1 MPEYLCA
8 FDLGTTSVKAGV
20 FTPDGQVLGTTCREY
35 GLLYPEPLC
44 IEQSIDE
51 MWTAQCDASRE
62 LLVRFNISP
71 GDIAAVGVSSQRATF
86 TALDKDE
93 TPLTRFIGWQDKRS
107 IAQCEWMK
115 RTIDVERYY
124 QIAGLPIE
132 PTAAVSK
139 ILWFKEH
146 APDLFDRTHTFASTQ
161 NVHLRQLGVEHAPCD
176 LPSAAY
182 LGLLD
187 VNHLEWSRELLDTLG
202 IPIEKLPAL
211 APTGQWVGKLSSQ
224 ASHATGLAAG
234 IPIVTA
240 GGDLQCAGLGM
251 GVAESGVISVG
262 IGTGG
267 GVLIYLDQPL
277 RHPDRSLN
285 CLPHAVP
292 GAWEMEGICL
302 ASGAT
307 YKWYRDALG
316 MYEKIT
322 AAGLNLDPYEI
333 LNMEASL
340 AEPGSGGLLVMPAL
354 AGAGAPN
361 WYPQARGVILGLTL
375 ATDKKAI
382 TRAILEGICLEIR
395 WMLEAARKLGT
406 PIEEVRIWG
415 GAAKSHLWNQIAADV
430 YGVPAAQTAVSEA
443 GLVGAAICAGVGV
456 GIFKNAREGAQSMV
470 RVSRRYEPNPQLKS
484 RYDELF
490 DLYKTVY
497 RSLVD
502 GCVFERLARL

>member
-1 MPEYLCA
+1 
-8 FDLGTTSVKAGV
+8 
-20 FTPDGQVLGTTCREY
+20 
-35 GLLYPEPLC
+35 
-44 IEQSIDE
+44 
-51 MWTAQCDASRE
+51 
-62 LLVRFNISP
+62 
-71 GDIAAVGVSSQRATF
+71 
-86 TALDKDE
+86 
-93 TPLTRFIGWQDKRS
+93 
-107 IAQCEWMK
+107 
-115 RTIDVERYY
+115 
-124 QIAGLPIE
+124 
-132 PTAAVSK
+132 
-139 ILWFKEH
+139 
-146 APDLFDRTHTFASTQ
+146 
-161 NVHLRQLGVEHAPCD
+161 
-176 LPSAAY
+176 
-182 LGLLD
+182 
-187 VNHLEWSRELLDTLG
+187 
-202 IPIEKLPAL
+202 
-211 APTGQWVGKLSSQ
+211 
-224 ASHATGLAAG
+224 
-234 IPIVTA
+234 
-240 GGDLQCAGLGM
+240 
-251 GVAESGVISVG
+251 
-262 IGTGG
+262 
-267 GVLIYLDQPL
+267 
-277 RHPDRSLN
+277 
-285 CLPHAVP
+285 
-292 GAWEMEGICL
+292 
-302 ASGAT
+302 
-307 YKWYRDALG
+307 
-316 MYEKIT
+316 
-322 AAGLNLDPYEI
+322 
-333 LNMEASL
+333 MEASL